1 MHVIRNFIHY
11 RMHENCDTTDDDDDT
26 RNFALNEYHTPQ
38 QQQQNQQQ
46 KTARK
51 DLAQQT
57 IERK

>member
-11 RMHENCDTTDDDDDT
+11 RMHENCDTTDDDDT
-26 RNFALNEYHTPQ
+26 RNFVLNEYHTPQ